1 MTDETASTHAPRTT
15 VSMLT
20 LSSFVVG
27 SMVGAGVFSLPGT
40 FAAQTGVFGSLVA
53 WLVAGAGMFLL
64 ALVFQRL
71 AQRRPELDAGV
82 YSYAR
87 AGFGRYAG
95 FLSAFGYWASARGKR
110 PLLGA
115 HHVDRGPS
123 SPRSGTVTRRSR
135 SPSRR

>member
-40 FAAQTGVFGSLVA
+40 FAAQTGVVGSLVA

-71 AQRRPELDAGV
+71 ASATGAGC
-82 YSYAR
+82 R
-87 AGFGRYAG
+87 GLLLR
-95 FLSAFGYWASARGKR
+95 ARGFR
-110 PLLGA
+110 PLRRVPLRVRLLGECA
-115 HHVDRGPS
+115 GNVFYWVLIMSTVGAVVPALGDGDTPS
-123 SPRSGTVTRRSR
+123 P

>member
-1 MTDETASTHAPRTT
+1 MTDETASRHAPRTT

-40 FAAQTGVFGSLVA
+40 FAAHTGVFGSLVA

-71 AQRRPELDAGV
+71 EGGGVELQPARGEASGDGVDLGSKELDIEH
-82 YSYAR
+82 R
-87 AGFGRYAG
+87 
-95 FLSAFGYWASARGKR
+95 
-110 PLLGA
+110 
-115 HHVDRGPS
+115 
-123 SPRSGTVTRRSR
+123 
-135 SPSRR
+135 